1 MEASVRNL
9 KESSAVQA
17 HINMMQGMINRM
29 ASNSA
34 NCKLW
39 CITILAAILG
49 LFHND
54 KFLHLE
60 YCYFI
65 VGLFYFLDCF
75 YLGLER
81 RFIKEQNNY
90 VQALNSNRTTDVIMQ
105 TFLPYV
111 IQPREDRPCWIEEK
125 VKHLFKQLW
134 GTIKA
139 IMSFSTTPFYGAII
153 YAIYCI
159 IH

>member
-1 MEASVRNL
+1 MSIL
-9 KESSAVQA
+9 SQKESSAVQA

-49 LFHND
+49 LFYDN
-54 KFLHLE
+54 KFPHLE

-81 RFIKEQNNY
+81 RFVKEQNDY
-90 VQALNSNRTTDVIMQ
+90 VKAINNNEDSKVASQ
-105 TFLPYV
+105 TFLP
-111 IQPREDRPCWIEEK
+111 
-125 VKHLFKQLW
+125 
-134 GTIKA
+134 
-139 IMSFSTTPFYGAII
+139 
-153 YAIYCI
+153 
-159 IH
+159 

>member
-1 MEASVRNL
+1 MSANFSM

-29 ASNSA
+29 SSNSA

-49 LFHND
+49 LFYDN
-54 KFLHLE
+54 KFPHLD

-81 RFIKEQNNY
+81 KFVKAQNDYVRAINNNEAIK
-90 VQALNSNRTTDVIMQ
+90 VVAQ
-105 TFLPYV
+105 TFLPYS
-111 IQPREDRPCWIEEK
+111 IQARTERSCWIEEK
-125 VKHLFKQLW
+125 GKHYLMQLW
-134 GTIKA
+134 DIFKA
-139 IMSFSTTPFYGAII
+139 LFSFSTTPFYGAILF
-153 YAIYCI
+153 AIHHI
-159 IH
+159 LN

>member
-1 MEASVRNL
+1 M

-17 HINMMQGMINRM
+17 HINMMQGLINRM

-49 LFHND
+49 LFYD
-54 KFLHLE
+54 GKFPHLE

-81 RFIKEQNNY
+81 KFVKEQNNY
-90 VQALNSNRTTDVIMQ
+90 VQAINNNKEIEVAAQ
-105 TFLPYV
+105 TFLPYT
-111 IQPREDRPCWIEEK
+111 IQARSERPCRIEEFG
-125 VKHLFKQLW
+125 LRFIKQFW
-134 GTIKA
+134 GTFKA
-139 IMSFSTTPFYGAII
+139 IGSFSTTPFYGFIL
-153 YAIYCI
+153 YAIYYI
-159 IH
+159 LH

>member
-1 MEASVRNL
+1 MNANFSM

-39 CITILAAILG
+39 CITILAVLLG
-49 LFHND
+49 LFYD
-54 KFLHLE
+54 CKFPHLD

-81 RFIKEQNNY
+81 KFVKEQNNY
-90 VQALNSNRTTDVIMQ
+90 VKSINNNEDNKVMAQ
-105 TFLPYV
+105 TFLPYAV
-111 IQPREDRPCWIEEK
+111 QKSTDSQCWIEKK
-125 VKHLFKQLW
+125 VKHFIKQLW

-139 IMSFSTTPFYGAII
+139 IVSFSTTPFYGAILFAVYYI
-153 YAIYCI
+153 M
-159 IH
+159 H